1 MRIGVFGDSQ
11 VDPHHVKMCAE
22 VNPLIDYD
30 DAIAKVWY
38 NRLAEEHDVDIHA
51 QVSRDNLWIDSKWRE
66 HKHKYDLCIIRPAP
80 GPRIRFS
87 VPDEEW
93 HVTHKKV
100 FCNFGPAPSTFN
112 FKDVDMDHP
121 YIKAIHFWDKYLY
134 VQEDYKRIYELLV
147 QDWVRTENTL
157 VLPMNTVSKIGG
169 DSPLFEIEERP
180 EKARRQWN
188 VYMKQKY
195 PNIDLNLIDHGVAML
210 PFHRNPNH
218 IALEN
223 HELIYQLLKTYID
236 TGVLETPSKVKSN
249 PTWDFPHPVMDML
262 EENLVENNRRA
273 GNIK

>member
-30 DAIAKVWY
+30 DAIKKVWY
-38 NRLAEEHDVDIHA
+38 NRLAEKHEVTIHA
-51 QVSRDNLWIDSKWRE
+51 QVSRDNLWIDEKWR
-66 HKHKYDLCIIRPAP
+66 KYKDRYDLCIIRPAP
-80 GPRIRFS
+80 GPRIRFN

-93 HVTHKKV
+93 HTAHKKV
-100 FCNFGPAPSTFN
+100 FCNFGPSPGTFN
-112 FKDVDMDHP
+112 FPQVNMDHP

-134 VQEDYKRIYELLV
+134 VQNDYKRIYELLV
-147 QDWVRTENTL
+147 KDWLSSGNTL
-157 VLPMNTVSKIGG
+157 VLAMNTVSKIGG
-169 DSPLFEIEERP
+169 DEPMFKLEERP

-188 VYMKQKY
+188 VYLKEKY
-195 PNIDLNLIDHGVAML
+195 PNIDLNLIDYDYAML

-218 IALEN
+218 IAIEN
-223 HELIYQLLKTYID
+223 HELIYELIDTYIE
-236 TGVLETPSKVKSN
+236 TGELDIPKPVKSN